1 MIRGLMPD
9 ARKEREFLHI
19 FDRHA
24 DEFFSYCVSRIPDPA
39 QAQAIVEE
47 TFKHGWD
54 EMSEGKSLRV
64 ERLYRLLEESVNT
77 RLNQGS
83 YVLSRFFSS
92 LTRNMTTSS

>member
-1 MIRGLMPD
+1 MRELMHD
-9 ARKEREFLHI
+9 ARKEREFLHV
-19 FDRHA
+19 FDKHA

-47 TFKHGWD
+47 TFKLGWD

-77 RLNQGS
+77 RVHQGS
-83 YVLSRFFSS
+83 YLLSRFFSS
-92 LTRNMTTSS
+92 LRGTMTTSS